1 MAKIGR
7 NAPCHCGSG
16 KKYKHCH
23 GNPLNEQE
31 AIKAA
36 PVPQNVQAMFREMEA
51 KEQTR
56 IEQQGHGRPII
67 SMDHADHKMVAVG
80 NTIHFSKKWAYL
92 PDFLMDFIKKM
103 LSGEWGNAE
112 IKKPF
117 EDRHPLMQWYHLL
130 CEFQAQQ
137 EKDENGHYNAQATG
151 LINCYYGL
159 AYNLYL
165 LEHNAELQERYIRN
179 CSPW

>member
-130 CEFQAQQ
+130 CEF
-137 EKDENGHYNAQATG
+137 
-151 LINCYYGL
+151 
-159 AYNLYL
+159 
-165 LEHNAELQERYIRN
+165 
-179 CSPW
+179 